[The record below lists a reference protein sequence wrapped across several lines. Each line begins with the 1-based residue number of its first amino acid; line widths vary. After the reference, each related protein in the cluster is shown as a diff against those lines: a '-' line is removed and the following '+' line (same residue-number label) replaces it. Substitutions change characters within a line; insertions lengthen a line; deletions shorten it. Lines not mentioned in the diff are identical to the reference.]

1 LVKTETM
8 REKDLKLLEFD
19 KFLTELSKL
28 TPNDV
33 TKEKLLSLKPES
45 DQKKVSEKINLTKE
59 FINILNIEGY
69 IPLSE
74 FPDISSALELLSIE
88 ESVLSAHNILDIYQI
103 LNISRT
109 LKNFFS
115 EHINKTEHLLK
126 VYKNLYSS
134 REAEKIITES
144 IDESGMVKDTASR
157 DLHKIRNGIKDLE
170 KHIVS
175 TLEKIIN
182 SQKYSDI
189 IQERI
194 VTVRR
199 DRYVI
204 PVKQNFSGKIKGII
218 QDRSSSG
225 QTIYLE
231 PVTVVELNNKLSE
244 LKLKEQIEI
253 RRILKF
259 ITDLLRRKA
268 VLIRKSFES
277 VIQIDILY
285 AIGKYAR
292 EHRCIFPEI
301 SERFELL
308 EAKHPLFLML
318 KKDFKPINIKISRG
332 TVITGP
338 NTGGKTVALKT
349 AGLSSLLV
357 QSGIPVPADEESVIP
372 VFDSIFADI
381 GDMQSIEQN
390 LSTFSAHI
398 LNIDSILKR
407 VTEKSL
413 VLLDELIPGTDPD
426 EGSAIGI
433 GILEKLKNTGCY
445 VMATTH
451 FRQIKIYALSDNY
464 FSVASVGFDRE
475 KLIPTYTLHYNSVG
489 ESMAFYIAEKLGFD
503 QYILETAKKYINENY
518 HRFEDALKELEV
530 YKSRYEKELSEIQK
544 LKIELN
550 KEKERYSTLTE
561 KLEKYRKEN
570 WKIVRQEAENYIK
583 NIREEGYKVLQEI
596 KMSGSGKALED
607 FIKRKKQQINTSPSE
622 TTKEEINIGDRVR
635 IKGKNTVGEV
645 VSVRENRANINFNGI
660 KIWVNLPDIE
670 KVKQEKKEKKT
681 MFSFSR
687 KKESSFRPE
696 IKLIGKTKE
705 EAVKEL
711 EHFIDRA
718 VVEGFSTLRIIHGY
732 GSGILRKTVR
742 EYLDKLPYS
751 IVYEDAPY
759 NEGGMGVTIVHIK

>member
-1 LVKTETM
+1 M